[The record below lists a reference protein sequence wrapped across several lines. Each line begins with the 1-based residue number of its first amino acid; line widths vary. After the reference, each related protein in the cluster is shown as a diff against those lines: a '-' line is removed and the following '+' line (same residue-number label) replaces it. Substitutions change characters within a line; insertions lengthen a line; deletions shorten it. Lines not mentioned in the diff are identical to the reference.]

1 MLALRLITAS
11 SERPTQPAQRP
22 RRQRARPPRA
32 HRVLLVWAAVEAE
45 LVSVRGHGSSVG
57 SGAASHSND
66 EVSRAALSHVHSQ
79 VVTLERELESRQS
92 QHQSDLEALCMAQAD
107 AAESRRM
114 LKSAQAWVASLDEMR
129 LADLRTIAK
138 LEAQLRQWQLWHSAK
153 TNGPPREGTPAA
165 PPSVGC

>member
-1 MLALRLITAS
+1 MGGGGGGAGVGA
-11 SERPTQPAQRP
+11 
-22 RRQRARPPRA
+22 
-32 HRVLLVWAAVEAE
+32 
-45 LVSVRGHGSSVG
+45 RGHGSSVG

-165 PPSVGC
+165 PPSVWLRE